1 MADDAEARKERAKN
15 LHEEIET
22 LKSGRPRR
30 PPSSDREFVEERMHE
45 LDESEPDQEQQPRL
59 EEPDES

>member
-15 LHEEIET
+15 LHEEIEA
-22 LKSGRPRR
+22 LKSGRPPR

-45 LDESEPDQEQQPRL
+45 LDEAEPDQKQRPEI
-59 EEPDES
+59 EEAD